1 MWQRAVSAETIIYE
15 KHIVCS
21 AGIGV
26 PNCRMQVSGARW
38 SCALFGRA
46 HRRRAHKAG
55 TLHRNGLPSNG
66 SASRPTCRLREL
78 HCLLH
83 THFAVRRCAIC
94 TKCVRRGNSS
104 GIFRAEISATVVA
117 EHVWRA
123 ALYTLNVELHDKDSQ
138 VLDDW
143 HKQIGLREL
152 TISRNQDE
160 WGEEF
165 CFRVNGVKIF
175 AMGADYIPRTV

>member
-1 MWQRAVSAETIIYE
+1 MHKS
-15 KHIVCS
+15 
-21 AGIGV
+21 
-26 PNCRMQVSGARW
+26 VSG
-38 SCALFGRA
+38 
-46 HRRRAHKAG
+46 
-55 TLHRNGLPSNG
+55 
-66 SASRPTCRLREL
+66 
-78 HCLLH
+78 
-83 THFAVRRCAIC
+83 
-94 TKCVRRGNSS
+94 RGNSS

-175 AMGADYIPRTV
+175 AMGADYIPEDSVVTRVTPEQTLRLLKDCAAANFNTIRVWGGGYYPDDWFYDAAIALA

>member
-1 MWQRAVSAETIIYE
+1 MAFAGCRQIEKGRKPSGNYLSIFVEIYPG
-15 KHIVCS
+15 KRSGSLHTLCGKGLYPRKQLFTKSTLYVRLGLGS
-21 AGIGV
+21 PTAGCRYLAPGGV
-26 PNCRMQVSGARW
+26 VRF
-38 SCALFGRA
+38 FGRA

-104 GIFRAEISATVVA
+104 GIFLS
-117 EHVWRA
+117 
-123 ALYTLNVELHDKDSQ
+123 
-138 VLDDW
+138 
-143 HKQIGLREL
+143 
-152 TISRNQDE
+152 
-160 WGEEF
+160 
-165 CFRVNGVKIF
+165 C
-175 AMGADYIPRTV
+175 